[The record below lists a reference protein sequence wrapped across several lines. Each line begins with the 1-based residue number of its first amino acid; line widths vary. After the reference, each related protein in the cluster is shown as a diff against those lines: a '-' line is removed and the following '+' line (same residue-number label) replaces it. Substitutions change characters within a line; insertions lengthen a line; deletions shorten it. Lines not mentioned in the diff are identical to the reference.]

1 MSLLSS
7 ICDFFS
13 GLFSSNPSATSAA
26 SKATGLTGVE
36 QYIRNQP
43 ALTGVAKYIISQTK
57 AAKGTSVEQY
67 IRNQG

>member
-26 SKATGLTGVE
+26 SKATGTSFTQLTSAMEVLADRG
-36 QYIRNQP
+36 IT
-43 ALTGVAKYIISQTK
+43 ASKMGTGEYSNKLL
-57 AAKGTSVEQY
+57 
-67 IRNQG
+67 